1 LQDERGVGGAEGAYQ
16 AGEVCGFGALAER
29 GGDAF
34 GPGDEQPNDE
44 EEEEG

>member
-1 LQDERGVGGAEGAYQ
+1 MSAVSVVPKARNQ

-44 EEEEG
+44 EEEG